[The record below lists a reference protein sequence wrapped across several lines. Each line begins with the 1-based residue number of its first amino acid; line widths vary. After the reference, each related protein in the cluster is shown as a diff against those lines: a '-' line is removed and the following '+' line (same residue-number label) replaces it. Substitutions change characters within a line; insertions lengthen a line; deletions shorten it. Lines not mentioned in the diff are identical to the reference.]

1 MLACDCVKVFD
12 EAKRLFRRMYPDD
25 GYSLKGKIEPSDL
38 KLCMALAPDTFA
50 VTGSALTLMREFG
63 LLERWLF

>member
-1 MLACDCVKVFD
+1 
-12 EAKRLFRRMYPDD
+12 MYPDD